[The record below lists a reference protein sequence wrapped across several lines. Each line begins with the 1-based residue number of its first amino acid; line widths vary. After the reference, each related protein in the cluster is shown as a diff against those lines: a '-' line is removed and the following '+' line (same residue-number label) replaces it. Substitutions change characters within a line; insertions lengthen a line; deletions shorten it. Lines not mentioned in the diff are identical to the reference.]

1 MSRTAA
7 VPAGVH
13 TQRTAARGKA
23 VSAKV
28 TAPKVAVPARK
39 AAVCEVQ
46 GFAKAARNAALSL
59 AAAATVVMPSA
70 VPMAEAFEP
79 NPAYGEMA
87 RLTAGDPPKNPYVLL
102 RNALPIDNKEIRKV
116 QSALES
122 ISEDLRV
129 PGVRFSGVSKAVD
142 TATKVLNKD
151 SAKILA
157 AVAPD
162 KKEATTPLIADLQA
176 GLADFRTIVDNKD
189 KQQVPIKQQ
198 ELLNI
203 VGQIEENMINGFPF
217 EVPEEF
223 SKMPL
228 LKGRATLEMKV
239 KYLDNAKAKNAT
251 MVMVLDGYNA
261 PVTAGNFVD
270 LVERKFYDGLTI
282 DRSDGFVVQMG
293 DPKGPEVG
301 FIDPATNK
309 LRTIPLE
316 IKVPKDK
323 LPIYSDTLE
332 DLRRATEDPALP
344 FNAFGTM
351 AMARE
356 EFEND
361 SASSQVFWLLK
372 ESELTPSGANLLDG
386 RYSVF
391 GYIIDNAEAL
401 EPLKVGDIIESVK
414 VVSGGENLVNSSKA
428 SRAPKEAPPQAQVD
442 GAMLAGDA

>member
-1 MSRTAA
+1 MAT
-7 VPAGVH
+7 P
-13 TQRTAARGKA
+13 KA
-23 VSAKV
+23 
-28 TAPKVAVPARK
+28 K

-59 AAAATVVMPSA
+59 AAAATVALPTL
-70 VPMAEAFEP
+70 VPVAEAFEA

-87 RLTAGDPPKNPYVLL
+87 RLTAGDPIKNPDALL
-102 RNALPIDNKEIRKV
+102 RNALPISTKPIRQIQV
-116 QSALES
+116 VLES

-129 PGVRFSGVSKAVD
+129 PGVRFSGVSKAVNN
-142 TATKVLNKD
+142 ALNVVTKD

-157 AVAPD
+157 DVAPS
-162 KKEATTPLIADLQA
+162 KKDATAPLIEQLKE
-176 GLADFRTIVDNKD
+176 GLIDFKTIVDNKD

-198 ELLNI
+198 ELLGI
-203 VGQIEENMINGFPF
+203 VGQIEENMIDGFPF
-217 EVPEEF
+217 EVPAEF
-223 SKMPL
+223 AKMPL

-270 LVERKFYDGLTI
+270 LVERQFYNGLTI

-301 FIDPATNK
+301 FVDPTTNK

-386 RYSVF
+386 RYAVF
-391 GYIIDNAEAL
+391 GYIIDNSEAL
-401 EPLKVGDIIESVK
+401 MPLKVGDIIESIRVI
-414 VVSGGENLVNSSKA
+414 SGGENLVNASKKGP
-428 SRAPKEAPPQAQVD
+428 REAPPQAQVD
-442 GAMLAGDA
+442 GVMLAGDA